1 LTIPDGKARWPADH
15 SLHNRRRRLA
25 RTVVGYEELG
35 KTPEEIANDYGV
47 PLQDV
52 KAVVGF
58 YHTED
63 PH

>member
-1 LTIPDGKARWPADH
+1 
-15 SLHNRRRRLA
+15 
-25 RTVVGYEELG
+25 VGYEELG